1 MIVRFTTLHVISAY
15 PPPITLWVRSGHTT
29 LCDKVCQW
37 LVEGRHDISEILL
50 KVELN
55 TIALTLTQYDIWTEA
70 KRNIKYYMYFQYVFF
85 EKSLYEVC
93 FIRIEEIVDEKRS
106 TIVGTHWNVDCLSIK
121 HSKYVANQEL
131 EYFDDVSF
139 YVMYHFNY
147 RILMICGS
155 LMLGLSNSG

>member
-1 MIVRFTTLHVISAY
+1 
-15 PPPITLWVRSGHTT
+15 
-29 LCDKVCQW
+29 
-37 LVEGRHDISEILL
+37 
-50 KVELN
+50 
-55 TIALTLTQYDIWTEA
+55 
-70 KRNIKYYMYFQYVFF
+70 MYFQYVFF

-93 FIRIEEIVDEKRS
+93 FIRIKEQSVEKRS
-106 TIVGTHWNVDCLSIK
+106 TTGAHRHADCLPIK

-131 EYFDDVSF
+131 EYVDDVNF